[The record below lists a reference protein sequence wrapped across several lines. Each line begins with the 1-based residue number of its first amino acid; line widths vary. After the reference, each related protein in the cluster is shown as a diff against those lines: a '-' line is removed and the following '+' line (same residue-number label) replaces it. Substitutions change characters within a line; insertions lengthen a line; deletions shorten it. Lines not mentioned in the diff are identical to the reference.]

1 MQPCTPPPQSL
12 EYASLLCDSCQSLD
26 HNTNSCPRAVFMIS
40 RLKQLKHEMKTYREF
55 MENMA
60 CIVIDQF
67 SESVKTH
74 VKSTMPILH
83 EINLRAGPS
92 TPEACLLGDFESS
105 CPFSLYFQAD
115 TYLSDFEGKKDISS
129 PFLACASPI
138 TTSSSMDTLDYV
150 LNSLDLSIPLVLME
164 EPK

>member
-1 MQPCTPPPQSL
+1 
-12 EYASLLCDSCQSLD
+12 
-26 HNTNSCPRAVFMIS
+26 MIS

-92 TPEACLLGDFESS
+92 TPEGCLLGDFESS

-129 PFLACASPI
+129 PFHTCASPVA
-138 TTSSSMDTLDYV
+138 SSIFVD
-150 LNSLDLSIPLVLME
+150 NSEDVSNIHDPSIPLAFLE
-164 EPK
+164 EPKESEKC